1 MISQADD
8 LTNGVGDMSMRVAQG
23 AGHRLYSKRR
33 IFLVA
38 SVAALSGGLFF
49 ADFALSPHTSGGALF
64 APPYA
69 YAQNAQRPV
78 GFADIVEQ
86 VKPSV
91 ISVKVKMNTGGDSF
105 TLNED
110 NPLRG
115 TPFEDFFRRFGQ
127 PDTPRF
133 GRPDDRQSRPQRR
146 QYTLGQGSGF
156 FISADGYAVTNNHV
170 VDKAEQVDV
179 TTDDGKSYTAKVI
192 GTDTRT
198 DLA

>member
-1 MISQADD
+1 
-8 LTNGVGDMSMRVAQG
+8 MSTRVARD
-23 AGHRLYSKRR
+23 AGHRAFSKRR
-33 IFLVA
+33 IVLLA
-38 SVAALSGGLFF
+38 SAAGLGAGMLF
-49 ADFALSPHTSGGALF
+49 ADFGFTPGSTGSALF

-69 YAQNAQRPV
+69 HAQNAQRPV
-78 GFADIVEQ
+78 GFADIVEK

-91 ISVKVKMNTGGDSF
+91 ISVKVKMNAGGDNLS
-105 TLNED
+105 LNDD

-133 GRPDDRQSRPQRR
+133 GDPQGRGPRGTPQRR

-170 VDKAEQVDV
+170 VDKAEHVDV
-179 TTDDGKSYTAKVI
+179 TTDDGKTYTAKVI
-192 GTDTRT
+192 GTDDRT
-198 DLA
+198 DIALVKVEGGH

>member
-1 MISQADD
+1 
-8 LTNGVGDMSMRVAQG
+8 MSTRMARD
-23 AGHRLYSKRR
+23 AGHRAYSKRR
-33 IFLVA
+33 IFLLA
-38 SVAALSGGLFF
+38 SVAALSGGLLF
-49 ADFALSPHTSGGALF
+49 ADFALSPHTSGSALF

-69 YAQNAQRPV
+69 HAQNAQRPV

-91 ISVKVKMNTGGDSF
+91 ISVKVKMNTGGDSL
-105 TLNED
+105 TLNDD

-127 PDTPRF
+127 PDGNPRF
-133 GRPDDRQSRPQRR
+133 GRPDGDRQGARPQRR
-146 QYTLGQGSGF
+146 QYTMGQGSGF

-198 DLA
+198 DLALIKVEGRS